1 MNPLPDK
8 IAEGALGEI
17 FVQLKLLQYGVQ
29 AAPPIKDSGNDLIAV
44 RGEVFKAIQVK
55 ATVKDDFRVHR
66 RRLPKHY
73 HLLALVK
80 LIGED
85 SDIDWTK
92 SRIYLLPKS
101 EVKKESY
108 TEQELAEYCLSGL
121 LLDKIFGGNE
131 PTGYLKGGFTNPTR
145 LMFEEG

>member
-55 ATVKDDFRVHR
+55 TTVKDNFRVR
-66 RRLPKHY
+66 RKKLPKRY
-73 HLLALVK
+73 HLLALVR
-80 LIGED
+80 LVGED
-85 SDIDWTK
+85 GEVDWTK

-101 EVKKESY
+101 EVKKECF
-108 TEQELAEYCLSGL
+108 TEKELDEHSLSDH
-121 LLDKIFGGNE
+121 LLDKIFDENE
-131 PTGYLKGGFTNPTR
+131 PSGYPRGGLESYPFDV
-145 LMFEEG
+145 